1 MLIRVSFTKVTTVQ
15 VSNPIGSFPTTN
27 STADSSSVNASA
39 SSGAPSFQALLDEL
53 NGFAQDSPGQWMEA
67 MVLAQLGLTPADL
80 QKMTPQERLQVEEK
94 IKELLKAQMQQAQEH
109 SAEKGH
115 TINVSV

>member
-1 MLIRVSFTKVTTVQ
+1 MQISK
-15 VSNPIGSFPTTN
+15 PIGSFPTTN
-27 STADSSSVNASA
+27 SAAGGSSVNGNA
-39 SSGAPSFQALLDEL
+39 SSGAPSFQALLAEL

-94 IKELLKAQMQQAQEH
+94 IKELLKAQMQKAKEE

>member
-1 MLIRVSFTKVTTVQ
+1 MQ
-15 VSNPIGSFPTTN
+15 VSNPIGSFSAAN
-27 STADSSSVNASA
+27 STAAGSSVSGSA

-53 NGFAQDSPGQWMEA
+53 NGFAHDSPGQWMEA

-94 IKELLKAQMQQAQEH
+94 IKELLKVQMQRAQEE